1 MTPDR
6 EKKFNLAFNLF
17 LVTGMVVAL
26 VITTALKLQ
35 QPGVKTFMLLLAAFG
50 VSLTR
55 RKERPALMLLLY
67 ILYAAT
73 MLLGPVALLRYLW
86 PVMLAAP
93 LIAGSQSGTFSEGEA
108 DHSKHF

>member
-1 MTPDR
+1 MSRPFGKVNHMLLRRLVPDWR
-6 EKKFNLAFNLF
+6 LPVIGLLYEPG
-17 LVTGMVVAL
+17 LVLT
-26 VITTALKLQ
+26 
-35 QPGVKTFMLLLAAFG
+35 LLLAAFG